1 MKSFHY
7 ATGLAIGY
15 WVLAGAY
22 IHVSGRIAASI
33 SRNVVEL
40 ERLEHAKGSA
50 FVIVTALMVW
60 LASWLL
66 FRRLQFVNDQRN
78 QERQALMLV
87 QSKAY
92 AAELAASIAHDF
104 NNLLFVLRASVD
116 DAEANR
122 GVLEPGAIA
131 EMQTALNGAQNLTT
145 RLARAA
151 RGDRAGRRERMSLRK
166 AVADTTRLLQRLP
179 RVLDRDLTLVAPS
192 EAFAQLDP
200 VLVDQILVNLVLNAA
215 DACGKGGTIRVE
227 VAEDDSHVSLT
238 VEDNGPGFPDS
249 ERIAVFEPFRSTKSS
264 GLGLGLLS
272 VRASAEASQG
282 QFSVSDSQLGG
293 AKFTVQWV
301 KGEPSPAIH
310 KAQAAQ

>member
-1 MKSFHY
+1 MKSLRY

-15 WVLAGAY
+15 GVLAGAY
-22 IHVSGRIAASI
+22 IYISGRIAASI
-33 SRNVVEL
+33 SRDVVEL
-40 ERLEHAKGSA
+40 ARREHVKGTV
-50 FVIVTALMVW
+50 FVMVTALLVW

-66 FRRLQFVNDQRN
+66 FRRLELVNDQRN

-104 NNLLFVLRASVD
+104 NNLLFVLRAAVD
-116 DAEANR
+116 DAESS
-122 GVLEPGAIA
+122 GGLLEPSAIT
-131 EMQTALNGAQNLTT
+131 EMQTALTGAQNLTT

-151 RGDRAGRRERMSLRK
+151 RGDRAGRRERLSLRK
-166 AVADTTRLLQRLP
+166 AVTDTTKLLRRLP
-179 RVLDRDLTLVAPS
+179 RVLDRNLVLLAPS
-192 EAFAQLDP
+192 EAVAQLDP

-215 DACGKGGTIRVE
+215 DACGKSGTIRVE
-227 VAEDDSHVSLT
+227 VAEDDAHVSLT

-282 QFSVSDSQLGG
+282 QLSVDVSVLGG
-293 AKFTVQWV
+293 AKFTVQWG
-301 KGEPSPAIH
+301 KAEPSLPVH
-310 KAQAAQ
+310 KA